1 MVFQDISR
9 FFPSIEEAD
18 SAFTLFDRDGNGD
31 VSLEETEQS
40 CAFVILPL
48 PCLIHDLPPTLE
60 SFIGSSCQSNIPC
73 ATSIAQLVVWTTFL

>member
-9 FFPSIEEAD
+9 IFPSIEAAD
-18 SAFTLFDRDGNGD
+18 AAFTLFDRDGNGD

-48 PCLIHDLPPTLE
+48 TCLVLDLQPASE
-60 SFIGSSCQSNIPC
+60 SFTGSSCQSSILC

>member
-9 FFPSIEEAD
+9 FFPSIEAAD
-18 SAFTLFDRDGNGD
+18 AAFTLFDRDGNGD

-40 CAFVILPL
+40 CAFVILSL
-48 PCLIHDLPPTLE
+48 PCLVRALPPALE
-60 SFIGSSCQSNIPC
+60 SFIGSSCQSNILC

>member
-9 FFPSIEEAD
+9 FFPTGDAAD
-18 SAFTLFDRDGNGD
+18 AAFSLFDRDGNGD

-48 PCLIHDLPPTLE
+48 PCLIHDLPSALE
-60 SFIGSSCQSNIPC
+60 SSIESSCQS
-73 ATSIAQLVVWTTFL
+73 SIL